1 MFSTL
6 KNAFRI
12 KEIRSKIVYTLFILL
27 VFRLGCH
34 IMVPFLNPDAVKAV
48 ADSSSG
54 TLSTYL
60 GLLTGGAFQNA
71 TLFAMSITPFINAS
85 IIMQLLTVAIP
96 ALERLSKD
104 EENGRK
110 RIAQITRYV
119 AVGLGVLQGTVYY
132 ITLTRSATD
141 AGTAVL
147 PINTPFGGGDWFRAF
162 VIIACFCAGTA
173 LVMWLGEQINEKGIG
188 NGISMIL
195 FAGILANFKSLVL
208 YLVEL
213 YRNSQWILATA
224 IILGILGMIVYV
236 VIISATERRIAV
248 QYAKRVVGRKVYGGQ
263 STHIPFK
270 LNMSG
275 VMSIIFASSLVS
287 MPQMITEFF
296 ADQNK
301 AWIIFIQKWFGPTS
315 WVYAIVFF
323 LLILFF
329 NFFYISISYNPQ
341 EIANN
346 LRKNSG
352 SIPGIRPGEPTVE
365 YIKKILNKITFIG
378 AFAIAIVAIIPV
390 LVGILFPQVGNL
402 GLGGT
407 TLLICVGVALDTFE
421 AIESQMMMRHYKGFL
436 E

>member
-1 MFSTL
+1 MFSTF
-6 KNAFRI
+6 KNAFRVR
-12 KEIRSKIVYTLFILL
+12 EIRNKIIYTLFIILI
-27 VFRLGCH
+27 FRLGCH
-34 IMVPFLNPDAVKAV
+34 IMVPFLNPDAVKAA
-48 ADSSSG
+48 ADSTQG

-85 IIMQLLTVAIP
+85 IIMQLLCVAIP
-96 ALERLSKD
+96 ALERLSKN
-104 EENGRK
+104 EEIGRK

-119 AVGLGVLQGTVYY
+119 AVTLGLLQGFVYY
-132 ITLTRSATD
+132 LTLTRSSTD
-141 AGTAVL
+141 AGVILAT
-147 PINTPFGGGDWFRAF
+147 NSPFGGGDWFRAI
-162 VIIACFCAGTA
+162 VIIACFVAGTA

-213 YRNSQWILATA
+213 YKNSEWILATA
-224 IILGILGMIVYV
+224 IILGILFMIVYV

-296 ADQNK
+296 ADQTQG
-301 AWIIFIQKWFGPTS
+301 WIVFIQKWFGPRS
-315 WVYAIVFF
+315 WVYAIIFF
-323 LLILFF
+323 LLIIFF
-329 NFFYISISYNPQ
+329 NFFYISISYDPQ

-365 YIKKILNKITFIG
+365 YIKKILSKITFIG
-378 AFAIAIVAIIPV
+378 AFAVALVAIIPV

-402 GLGGT
+402 GIGGT
-407 TLLICVGVALDTFE
+407 TLLICVGVALDTME
-421 AIESQMMMRHYKGFL
+421 AIESQLMMRHYKGFL

>member
-12 KEIRSKIVYTLFILL
+12 REIRSKIVYTLFILL
-27 VFRLGCH
+27 IFRLGCH
-34 IMVPFLNPDAVKAV
+34 VMVPFLNPDAVKAV
-48 ADSSSG
+48 AESSKG

-85 IIMQLLTVAIP
+85 IIIQLLTVAIP
-96 ALERLSKD
+96 ALERIAKD
-104 EENGRK
+104 PENGQK
-110 RIAQITRYV
+110 RIAQITRYL

-141 AGTAVL
+141 AGKAVL
-147 PINTPFGGGDWFRAF
+147 PINTPFGGGDWFRAI

-224 IILGILGMIVYV
+224 IILGIIGMIVYV

-323 LLILFF
+323 LLIVAF

-378 AFAIAIVAIIPV
+378 AFAIALVAIIPV
-390 LVGILFPQVGNL
+390 IVGILFPQVGNL

>member
-1 MFSTL
+1 MFSTF
-6 KNAFRI
+6 KNAFRVR
-12 KEIRSKIVYTLFILL
+12 EIRNKIIYTLFIILI
-27 VFRLGCH
+27 FRLGCH
-34 IMVPFLNPDAVKAV
+34 IMVPFLNPDAVKAA
-48 ADSSSG
+48 ADSTQG

-85 IIMQLLTVAIP
+85 IIMQLLCVAIP
-96 ALERLSKD
+96 ALERLSKN
-104 EENGRK
+104 EEIGRK

-119 AVGLGVLQGTVYY
+119 AVTLGLLQGFVYY
-132 ITLTRSATD
+132 LTLTRSSTD
-141 AGTAVL
+141 AGVILAT
-147 PINTPFGGGDWFRAF
+147 NSPFGGGDWFRAI
-162 VIIACFCAGTA
+162 VIIACFVAGTA

-213 YRNSQWILATA
+213 YKNSEWILATA
-224 IILGILGMIVYV
+224 IILGILFMIVYV

-296 ADQNK
+296 ADQTQG
-301 AWIIFIQKWFGPTS
+301 WIVFIQKWFGPRS
-315 WVYAIVFF
+315 WVYAIIFF
-323 LLILFF
+323 LLIIFF
-329 NFFYISISYNPQ
+329 NFFYISISYDPQ

-365 YIKKILNKITFIG
+365 YIKKILSKITFIG
-378 AFAIAIVAIIPV
+378 AFAVALIAIIPV

-402 GLGGT
+402 GIGGT
-407 TLLICVGVALDTFE
+407 TLLICVGVALDTME
-421 AIESQMMMRHYKGFL
+421 AIESQLMMRHYKGFL

>member
-1 MFSTL
+1 MFSTF
-6 KNAFRI
+6 KNAFRVR
-12 KEIRSKIVYTLFILL
+12 EIRNKIIYTLFIILI
-27 VFRLGCH
+27 FRLGCH
-34 IMVPFLNPDAVKAV
+34 IMVPFLNPDAVKAA
-48 ADSSSG
+48 ADSTQG

-85 IIMQLLTVAIP
+85 IIMQLLCVAIP
-96 ALERLSKD
+96 ALERLSKN
-104 EENGRK
+104 EEIGRK

-119 AVGLGVLQGTVYY
+119 AVTLGLLQGFVYY
-132 ITLTRSATD
+132 LTLTRSSTD
-141 AGTAVL
+141 AGVILAT
-147 PINTPFGGGDWFRAF
+147 NTPFGGGDWFRAI
-162 VIIACFCAGTA
+162 VIIACFVAGTA

-213 YRNSQWILATA
+213 YKNSEWILATA
-224 IILGILGMIVYV
+224 IILGILFMIVYV

-296 ADQNK
+296 ADQTQG
-301 AWIIFIQKWFGPTS
+301 WIVFIQKWFGPRS
-315 WVYAIVFF
+315 WVYAIIFF
-323 LLILFF
+323 LLIIFF
-329 NFFYISISYNPQ
+329 NFFYISISYDPQ

-365 YIKKILNKITFIG
+365 YIKKILSKITFIG
-378 AFAIAIVAIIPV
+378 AFAVALIAIIPV

-402 GLGGT
+402 GIGGT
-407 TLLICVGVALDTFE
+407 TLLICVGVALDTME
-421 AIESQMMMRHYKGFL
+421 AIESQLMMRHYKGFL

>member
-6 KNAFRI
+6 KNAFRVR
-12 KEIRSKIVYTLFILL
+12 EIRNKIIYTLFIILI
-27 VFRLGCH
+27 FRLGCH
-34 IMVPFLNPDAVKAV
+34 VMVPFLNPAAVQEA
-48 ADSSSG
+48 ANSTQG

-96 ALERLSKD
+96 ALERLSMD

-119 AVGLGVLQGTVYY
+119 AVTLGLLQGFVYY
-132 ITLTRSATD
+132 ITLTRSENS
-141 AGTAVL
+141 AGRVL
-147 PINTPFGGGDWFRAF
+147 MTNSPFGGGDWFRAV
-162 VIIACFCAGTA
+162 VIIACFVAGTA
-173 LVMWLGEQINEKGIG
+173 LVMWLGEQINEKGLG

-208 YLVEL
+208 YLIDL
-213 YRNSQWILATA
+213 YRNSEWILATA
-224 IILGILGMIVYV
+224 IILGILFMIVYV

-296 ADQNK
+296 ADQTQG
-301 AWIIFIQKWFGPTS
+301 WIVFIQKWFGPRS

-323 LLILFF
+323 LLIIFF
-329 NFFYISISYNPQ
+329 NFFYISISYDPQ

-352 SIPGIRPGEPTVE
+352 SIPGIRPGEPTVQ
-365 YIKKILNKITFIG
+365 YIKKILNKVTFIG
-378 AFAIAIVAIIPV
+378 AFAIALVAIIPV

-402 GLGGT
+402 GIGGT
-407 TLLICVGVALDTFE
+407 TLLICVGVALDTME
-421 AIESQMMMRHYKGFL
+421 AIESQLMMRHYKGFL